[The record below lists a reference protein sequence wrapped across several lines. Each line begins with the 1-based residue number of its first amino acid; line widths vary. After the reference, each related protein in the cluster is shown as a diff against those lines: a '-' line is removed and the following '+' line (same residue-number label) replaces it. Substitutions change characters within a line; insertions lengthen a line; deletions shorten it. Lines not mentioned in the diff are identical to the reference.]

1 MPPILK
7 DRLNLF
13 AEEHSLVPDDLER
26 RLAQCIELAS
36 DPILFKE
43 LLERCSHQNDYRL
56 IEAFI
61 TCCDWKDSMTWLVK
75 TISLLESDL
84 PNSIRDAWGRSIAQ
98 HRGDLA
104 LSRLTTLS
112 DVAAQALAHHQGDLY
127 LDGLTSLSGT
137 SAQALAHHKGG
148 IELSRL
154 TTLSDVA
161 AQALAQHQGW
171 LDLGRLTSLSDAAAQ
186 ALAQHQGPLS
196 LDGLT
201 SLSDAAARAL
211 ADHGDLHL
219 GLTSLSD
226 AAAQAFAQ
234 HEGKL
239 NLPKHLS
246 DLVSAYAPQK

>member
-112 DVAAQALAHHQGDLY
+112 DVAAQALA
-127 LDGLTSLSGT
+127 
-137 SAQALAHHKGG
+137 
-148 IELSRL
+148 
-154 TTLSDVA
+154 
-161 AQALAQHQGW
+161 QHQGW